1 MPLRIVGTLRRS
13 VRQIRQGR
21 VAIVVTR
28 TTGVLT
34 MRAVIVAALITKG
47 VMLSEV
53 VTPPSGLR
61 KGHPWLRNRAPH
73 RNL

>member
-47 VMLSEV
+47 VMLS
-53 VTPPSGLR
+53 
-61 KGHPWLRNRAPH
+61 
-73 RNL
+73 